1 MKKSIKVL
9 LSLCMVLTVALSL
22 MVPVFVNAADDSV
35 PNKHY
40 LDWMSQIPDKTKI
53 SSISIPGTHDSASE
67 YCTLAYCTSCQDS
80 SMYQQLLDGYRY
92 IDARLEL
99 NSNKD
104 GFIFTHGGFK
114 CKESIWPWASN
125 VTYDNLCKDTY
136 QFLKDNLTETVIFAL
151 KLENSNDDVAT
162 AQRIIMNEVKNNPD
176 KWYTKNSIPTMGE
189 VRGKII
195 LAARYD
201 DALNVGDE
209 LHGLHFNWVDQSEK
223 EVVDMPY
230 ALSMMNADER
240 LWVQDRYKYSI
251 QNKFD
256 AFKEGIE
263 NCQAGDDAI
272 FINFLS
278 LSGQGLIPHP
288 KGNADSL
295 NRMFNEMKL
304 QNNTSYGIIVLDRAT
319 KDMASKVFETN
330 F

>member
-1 MKKSIKVL
+1 MKKKIKVL
-9 LSLCMVLTVALSL
+9 LSLCMILTVALTL
-22 MVPVFVNAADDSV
+22 MMPAMASAADDST

-40 LDWMSQIPDKTKI
+40 LDWMSLIPDKTKI
-53 SSISIPGTHDSASE
+53 SSISIPGTHDSASQ
-67 YCTLAYCTSCQDS
+67 YCTLPYCTSCQDS

-92 IDARLEL
+92 IDVRLEL

-114 CKESIWPWASN
+114 CKESLWPWASN
-125 VTYDNLCKDTY
+125 ITYDKLCKDTY
-136 QFLKDNLTETVIFAL
+136 QFLSDNPTETVIFAV

-176 KWYTKNSIPTMGE
+176 KWYTKNTIPTMGE

-201 DALNVGDE
+201 DVLNVGDE
-209 LHGLHFNWVDQSEK
+209 LHGLHFNWTDQSEK
-223 EVVDMPY
+223 DVVDMPY
-230 ALSMMNADER
+230 ALSMMNANER

-256 AFKEGIE
+256 AFKDGIE

-304 QNNTSYGIIVLDRAT
+304 QQNTSYGIIVLDRAT

>member
-1 MKKSIKVL
+1 MKRNIKVL
-9 LSLCMVLTVALSL
+9 LSLCMIFTLALTFA
-22 MVPVFVNAADDSV
+22 MPAFVNAADDST

-40 LDWMSQIPDKTKI
+40 QDWMSLIPDKTKI
-53 SSISIPGTHDSASE
+53 SSISIPGTHDSATQ
-67 YCTLAYCTSCQDS
+67 YCTLPYCTSCQDT
-80 SMYQQLLDGYRY
+80 SMYEQLLNGYRY

-114 CKESIWPWASN
+114 CKESILPWAGN
-125 VTYDNLCKDTY
+125 ITFDKLCKDTY
-136 QFLKDNLTETVIFAL
+136 QFLKDNPTETVIFAL

-162 AQRIIMNEVKNNPD
+162 AQKLVLNEIKNNSD
-176 KWYTKNSIPTMGE
+176 KWYTKNAIPTLGE
-189 VRGKII
+189 VRGKIV
-195 LAARYD
+195 LATRYD

-209 LHGLHFNWVDQSEK
+209 LHGLRFNWSDQGEK
-223 EVVDMPY
+223 DVVDMPY
-230 ALSMMNADER
+230 ALSMLNSNER
-240 LWVQDRYKYSI
+240 LWVQDRYKYSVP
-251 QNKFD
+251 NKFE
-256 AFKEGIE
+256 AFKDGIE

-295 NRMFNEMKL
+295 NRMFKEMKL
-304 QNNTSYGIIVLDRAT
+304 QNNTSYGIIVLDRAD
-319 KDMASKVFETN
+319 KEMAAKVFETN

>member
-1 MKKSIKVL
+1 MKRNIKVL
-9 LSLCMVLTVALSL
+9 LSLCMILTVALTCVMPAFVSL
-22 MVPVFVNAADDSV
+22 ADDSA
-35 PNKHY
+35 PEKPY
-40 LDWMSQIPDKTKI
+40 LNWMSKIPDKTKI
-53 SSISIPGTHDSASE
+53 SSISIPGTHDSATE
-67 YCTLAYCTSCQDS
+67 YCTLSYCTSCQDT
-80 SMYQQLLDGYRY
+80 SMYEQLLNGYRY

-125 VTYDNLCKDTY
+125 VTFDKLCKDTY
-136 QFLKDNLTETVIFAL
+136 QFLKDNPTETVIFAL

-162 AQRIIMNEVKNNPD
+162 AQKLILDEIKNNSD
-176 KWYTKNSIPTMGE
+176 KWYTKNAIPTLGE

-195 LAARYD
+195 LATRYD
-201 DALNVGDE
+201 DVLNVGDE
-209 LHGLHFNWVDQSEK
+209 LHGLRFNWSDQGEK
-223 EVVDMPY
+223 DVVDMPY
-230 ALSMMNADER
+230 ALSMLNSNER
-240 LWVQDRYKYSI
+240 LWVQDRYKYSVP
-251 QNKFD
+251 NKFE
-256 AFKEGIE
+256 AFKDGIE

-295 NRMFNEMKL
+295 NRMFKEMKL
-304 QNNTSYGIIVLDRAT
+304 QNNTSYGIIVLDRAD
-319 KDMASKVFETN
+319 KEMAAKVFETN